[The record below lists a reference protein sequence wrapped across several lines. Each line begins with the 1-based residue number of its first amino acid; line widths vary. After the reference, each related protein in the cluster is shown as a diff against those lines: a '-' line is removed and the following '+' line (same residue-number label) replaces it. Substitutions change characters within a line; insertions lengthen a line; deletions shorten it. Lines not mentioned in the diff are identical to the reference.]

1 MSSVF
6 WPGNDTWP
14 NWQKIIF
21 RFFFVY
27 LVLYIAP
34 WTWIEFIPGGDYI
47 TKYYYQLMDWFVH
60 TANDTVFHVRKE
72 LVPLNGSGDTSY
84 GWAQLWLQLSLS
96 VIAALVW
103 SLFFNNRKNYN
114 RLAYWF
120 RIIVRYFVIINC
132 FGYGIIKLFCLQMTF
147 PSLSQLVTPLG
158 DYLPMRLSWMFMGYS
173 THYQFFSGLMEV
185 IAGIF
190 LLFRRTSS
198 FGTLMATGV
207 FINVMMLNLSYDIP
221 VKLFSMHLTLMC
233 LVLLAFETKRMLAF
247 FIQNRE
253 AAPGNI
259 YSVYFEKK
267 WMRITKL
274 ILKLAFIVM
283 VTILPFWDNYQAY
296 QDLHSKKEIP
306 PVKEGFYNV
315 DLFVQKGDTIPLS
328 NSDSLR
334 WKDIIFERGGSGSV
348 NSQDT
353 LFRQRY
359 RRGYFSYK
367 TDTTK
372 QMISFSK
379 SSFTSGPQV
388 IGELRYRIPD
398 SVTMVLEGKLKG
410 DSVYILLKRDG
421 RHFQLAERQFH
432 WLSEYNR

>member
-1 MSSVF
+1 MSTTT

-34 WTWIEFIPGGDYI
+34 WTWIEYIPGGQYL
-47 TKYYYQLMDWFVH
+47 TKYYYQLMDWCVN
-60 TANDTVFHVRKE
+60 TANAGLFHVRKE

-84 GWAQLWLQLSLS
+84 GWAQLWLQLSVS
-96 VIAALVW
+96 VAAALVW

-120 RIIVRYFVIINC
+120 RIAVRYFVIINC

-147 PSLSQLVTPLG
+147 PSLSQLATPLG

-198 FGTLMATGV
+198 FGTLLATGV

-221 VKLFSMHLTLMC
+221 VKLFSMHLVLMC

-259 YSVYFEKK
+259 YSVYFENK

-283 VTILPFWDNYQAY
+283 VTILPFKDNYEAY
-296 QDLHSKKEIP
+296 KSVHDKKEIP
-306 PVKEGFYNV
+306 PFKEGFYNV
-315 DLFVQKGDTIPLS
+315 DLFVLKGDTIPLS
-328 NSDSLR
+328 NSDTLR
-334 WKDIIFERGGSGSV
+334 WKDVIFERGGTGSV

-353 LFRQRY
+353 LFRLRY

-367 TDTTK
+367 TDVVNRTV
-372 QMISFSK
+372 SFSK
-379 SSFTSGPQV
+379 SSFTGGPQV
-388 IGELRYRIPD
+388 FSEFRFGIPD
-398 SVTMVLEGKLKG
+398 SVTIVLEGSLRG
-410 DSVYILLKRDG
+410 DSVRILLKKDN